1 MVKIPEFTARTQ
13 PTGQGGASLR
23 PTPDITEAAT
33 APFEAAANLAGTA
46 ADIASKF
53 SLAQTS
59 LQRKNEAAEKID
71 FLIKGDENNP
81 GLNKLMFDASN
92 STDTANALPNFQN
105 NFNNHKTNILNSI
118 DDQVVRTIFSEK
130 ADEIF
135 TNNYID
141 VQSNVWKNIRTN
153 SITTLDKNLEFEINN
168 YVSGNA
174 AKKNSALANID
185 KYIADAK
192 ADGLVDDNFKDITY
206 QNLYTLEAE
215 KMASDD
221 PNKFLDL
228 YEDGFWNDKIS
239 GDNLN
244 TIYKSAGVA
253 VNKINTS
260 IKGDIKAAKT
270 DVLNDLKNL
279 KDVMS
284 GGSMNVTSFNEI
296 ESRMIAIDSQ
306 LKQIGEPGLE
316 DELQELQ
323 IYKINFDTVEKAKLL
338 PANEVKQALDQVNVK
353 IEQNEQKENVSLF
366 EQKAL
371 LSLRDSLSDI
381 HSKMVSGFGDD
392 MLGVAETFDPSLN
405 IQELDLT
412 MTDSNMFA
420 EMSKNRVSTANK
432 VADRYGITDFIQYLK
447 PEERE
452 QAKFIFE
459 NGSRDQIQTMLLN
472 LVTLSKNGGSIRVF
486 QNIGMGADSAMYA
499 HIGLELLN
507 SNGVLTET
515 TAAMING
522 LVAKRDG
529 TVDDKFKIIKEQ
541 IITEPLMFEKLIN
554 EYASSSLSNNLPN
567 LMSQIKG
574 GADLIFRDFL
584 LTNKNNILDMKETQL
599 RGMYELALQMSAGLQ
614 KKGGMYYGGYQE
626 FGDGNKIIL
635 PRSMPNGEPFTYYK
649 DQSRDDIPDLK
660 SILEEKLTLE
670 LLEKAFT
677 HNVPV
682 YDSGTD
688 KMIDTKKLIL
698 PIGSGGKNINL
709 QSFLVEEGLFSD
721 DKVFSPN
728 LYLETAGDGLY
739 YLLNGN
745 PNTGEALYYIDE
757 DGDEVIFNLNNILA
771 DLLDE

>member
-23 PTPDITEAAT
+23 PTPDITGAAT
-33 APFEAAANLAGTA
+33 APLEAAANLAGTA

-105 NFNNHKTNILNSI
+105 SFNNHKTNILNSI

-185 KYIADAK
+185 KYITDAK
-192 ADGLVDDNFKDITY
+192 ADGLVDDNFRDITY
-206 QNLYTLEAE
+206 QNMYTLEAE

-270 DVLNDLKNL
+270 DVISDFNNL

-284 GGSMNVTSFNEI
+284 GGSMNITSFNEI
-296 ESRMIAIDSQ
+296 ESRMTAIDSQ

-338 PANEVKQALDQVNVK
+338 PANEVKQALDQVNLK

-529 TVDDKFKIIKEQ
+529 TVDDAFRTVKSNLV
-541 IITEPLMFEKLIN
+541 EPQLFELLFQ
-554 EYASSSLSNNLPN
+554 EYGSASLNNNMPN
-567 LMSQIKG
+567 LMMQIKG

-584 LTNKNNILDMKETQL
+584 LTNKNGILEMKDNDLQK
-599 RGMYELALQMSAGLQ
+599 MYELAIQMAAGLQ
-614 KKGGMYYGGYQE
+614 KKGGIYYGGYQE
-626 FGDGNKIIL
+626 FGDNNKIIL
-635 PRSMPNGEPFTYYK
+635 PRSMPNGNPFSYYK
-649 DQSRDDIPDLK
+649 NDGRDDILDLK
-660 SILEEKLTLE
+660 SLLEEKLTLE

-677 HNVPV
+677 YNVPV
-682 YDSGTD
+682 YDSGTQ
-688 KMIDTKKLIL
+688 KMIDTPKLIE
-698 PIGSGGKNINL
+698 PIGSDGNKISL
-709 QSFLVEEGLFSD
+709 EDFIVKEGLFSD

-739 YLLNGN
+739 YLVNGN
-745 PNTGEALYYIDE
+745 PNTGEGLYYVDE
-757 DGDEVIFNLNNILA
+757 EGDEIIFNLNNILA

>member
-23 PTPDITEAAT
+23 PTPDITGAAT

-105 NFNNHKTNILNSI
+105 SFNNHKTNILNSI

-153 SITTLDKNLEFEINN
+153 SLTTLDKNLEFEINN

-174 AKKNSALANID
+174 AKKNSAIANID
-185 KYIADAK
+185 KYIDDAK
-192 ADGLVDDNFKDITY
+192 ADGLVDDNFRDITY

-270 DVLNDLKNL
+270 DVINDFNNL

-284 GGSMNVTSFNEI
+284 GGSYNVTSFNEI
-296 ESRMIAIDSQ
+296 SSRMIAIDSQ

-316 DELQELQ
+316 DELEELS
-323 IYKINFDTVEKAKLL
+323 ILKINFDTVEKAKLL
-338 PANEVKQALDQVNVK
+338 PANEVKQALDQVNLK

-381 HSKMVSGFGDD
+381 HSKMVSGFDDD

-529 TVDDKFKIIKEQ
+529 TVDDAFKTVKSNLI
-541 IITEPLMFEKLIN
+541 EPQLFELLFQD
-554 EYASSSLSNNLPN
+554 YGSASLNNNMPN
-567 LMSQIKG
+567 LMMQIKG

-584 LTNKNNILDMKETQL
+584 LTNKNGILEMKDNDLQK
-599 RGMYELALQMSAGLQ
+599 MYELAIQMAAGLQ
-614 KKGGMYYGGYQE
+614 KKGGIYYGGYQE
-626 FGDGNKIIL
+626 FGDNNKIIL
-635 PRSMPNGEPFTYYK
+635 PRSMPNGNPFSYYK
-649 DQSRDDIPDLK
+649 NDGRDDILDLK
-660 SILEEKLTLE
+660 SLLEEKLTLE

-677 HNVPV
+677 YNVPV
-682 YDSGTD
+682 YDSGTQ
-688 KMIDTKKLIL
+688 KMIDTPKLIE
-698 PIGSGGKNINL
+698 PIGSDGNKISL
-709 QSFLVEEGLFSD
+709 EDFIVKEGLFSD

-739 YLLNGN
+739 YLVNGN
-745 PNTGEALYYIDE
+745 PNTGEGLYYVDE
-757 DGDEVIFNLNNILA
+757 EGDEIIFNLNNILA